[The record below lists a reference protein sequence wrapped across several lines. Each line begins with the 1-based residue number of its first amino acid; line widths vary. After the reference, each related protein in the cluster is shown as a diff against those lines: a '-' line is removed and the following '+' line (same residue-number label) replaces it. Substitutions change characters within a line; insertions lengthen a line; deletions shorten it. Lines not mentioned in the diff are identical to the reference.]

1 MTTALEHWHRYGWE
15 RTTAVA
21 ADFVAFVASH
31 DADQLDRP
39 VPDMDW
45 RAIDVV
51 AHVASVFRRYTVN
64 PERAVDAA
72 DVARQNAADIDEM
85 DESVGTMLD
94 DITAHVALMEAAI
107 AMVEPAHEFPF
118 HAGQPITLAGGWG
131 NAIGELLAHGDDI
144 SRATGEP
151 WTVDGADLEPLW
163 RFSTKVLPGWLTPE
177 GQAVTE
183 TWELRFGFASGPVRL
198 RFDHGA
204 VLVDAEVPGGEPDH
218 VIEGEATA
226 TTLAVPYQRR
236 PADDPAVA
244 RFASYLLPF

>member
-1 MTTALEHWHRYGWE
+1 MTTALAHWHRYGWE

-21 ADFVAFVASH
+21 ADFVAFVGSH
-31 DADQLDRP
+31 DAEQLDQP

-64 PERAVDAA
+64 PERSADAA
-72 DVARQNAADIDEM
+72 EVAEQNAADIDAV
-85 DESVGTMLD
+85 DESLD
-94 DITAHVALMEAAI
+94 DLLADITAQVALMEAAI
-107 AMVEPAHEFPF
+107 DLVGPDHEFPF

-151 WTVDGADLEPLW
+151 WTVAGADLEPMW
-163 RFSTKVLPGWLTPE
+163 RFTTRVLPGWFTPE
-177 GQAVTE
+177 GRSASE
-183 TWELRFGFASGPVRL
+183 TWELRLGFASGPVRL
-198 RFDHGA
+198 RFDQGA
-204 VLVDAEVPGGEPDH
+204 VFVDDEVPAGETDH

-226 TTLAVPYQRR
+226 TTLAVPYKRR
-236 PADDPAVA
+236 PADAPTLA
-244 RFASYLLPF
+244 RLGTYLVPF

>member
-15 RTTAVA
+15 RTSAVA
-21 ADFVAFVASH
+21 VDFVAFVAAH
-31 DADQLDRP
+31 DAEQLDRP

-64 PERAVDAA
+64 PERAAEAA
-72 DVARQNAADIDEM
+72 DVARQNAADIEAI
-85 DESVGTMLD
+85 DESLD
-94 DITAHVALMEAAI
+94 ELLEDITAQVALMETAI
-107 AMVEPAHEFPF
+107 AMVEPVHEFPF

-163 RFSTKVLPGWLTPE
+163 RFSTRVLPAWLTPE
-177 GQAVTE
+177 GQAATE
-183 TWELRFGFASGPVRL
+183 TWELDLGFVSGPVRL

-204 VLVDAEVPGGEPDH
+204 VLVDEDVPDGKADH
-218 VIEGEATA
+218 VLEGEATA

-236 PADDPAVA
+236 PIDDPTLA